1 MIDLIHYLSAAEP
14 DGPGRGPGP
23 ALLLGEVA
31 LQEAVGRA
39 VGDVD
44 PVDAGLLLVALDGAA
59 VGVGDDDALAAL
71 GAGEVATED
80 VGVLE
85 EADVV
90 RLGGGFGGDLVGPGA
105 GGQ

>member
-1 MIDLIHYLSAAEP
+1 M
-14 DGPGRGPGP
+14 
-23 ALLLGEVA
+23 A

-44 PVDAGLLLVALDGAA
+44 PVDAGLLLVTLYGAA
-59 VGVGDDDALAAL
+59 VGVGHDDALAAL

-105 GGQ
+105 G